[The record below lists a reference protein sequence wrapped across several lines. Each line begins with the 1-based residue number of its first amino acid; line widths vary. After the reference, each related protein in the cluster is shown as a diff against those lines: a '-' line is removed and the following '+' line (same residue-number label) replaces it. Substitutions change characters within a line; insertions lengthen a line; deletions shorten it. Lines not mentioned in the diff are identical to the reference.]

1 MEKIFMND
9 ERFVGTWKLK
19 SVVQRSSDGR
29 VNKPFAEHPLGYIS
43 YMRDGFMHAILM
55 KSGRNP
61 IGVPPEEL
69 SNAMLTK
76 RLFVSWRYIK
86 AGIRYLKAMT
96 SFLSYCGTY
105 EIRGN
110 TVVHRVKA
118 AMVPDWIGT
127 DLKRDFV
134 FSENTLSLT
143 AHDDAENVMELVWER
158 VS

>member
-1 MEKIFMND
+1 MSD

-19 SVVQRSSDGR
+19 SVAKRSADDRLS
-29 VNKPFAEHPLGYIS
+29 KPFADHPIGYIS
-43 YMRDGFMHAILM
+43 YMPDGFMHAILM
-55 KSGRNP
+55 KSERDTINMP
-61 IGVPPEEL
+61 VEEL
-69 SNAMLTK
+69 REAARNKKLLM
-76 RLFVSWRYIK
+76 SWKYIK
-86 AGIRYLKAMT
+86 AGIRYVKAMT
-96 SFLSYCGTY
+96 SFVSYCGTY

-134 FSENTLSLT
+134 FSENKLTLT
-143 AHDDAENVMELVWER
+143 AHDAGNVMDLVWER

>member
-1 MEKIFMND
+1 MDMDTMKD

-29 VNKPFAEHPLGYIS
+29 MSKPFAEHPLGYIS
-43 YMRDGFMHAILM
+43 YMPDGFMHAILM
-55 KSGRNP
+55 KSGRTL
-61 IGVPPEEL
+61 IGMPPEEL
-69 SNAMLTK
+69 RDAARTKKLLT
-76 RLFVSWRYIK
+76 SWRYIK
-86 AGIRYLKAMT
+86 AGIRYIKAMT

-110 TVVHRVKA
+110 TVVHKVKA

-134 FSENTLSLT
+134 FSENTLTLT
-143 AHDDAENVMELVWER
+143 ARDDKGNVMDLVWER